1 MAAIM
6 RWFWLD
12 VRRRWRSLLVLA
24 LLIALAAATVLTAVA
39 GASRSASVVDRLL
52 AVTLP
57 PTAVVLPNEP
67 GFDWEAVRALPE
79 VEALATF
86 VVGGFAVD
94 GVPPEA
100 WDVAISFPWADDEIM
115 RTIER
120 PVVLEGRLADPSR
133 ADEAV
138 ITAKFE
144 DSFGKGVG
152 DTVTFRLLTPEQ
164 ADAVYLDGV
173 EPTSADG
180 PAVEATIVGVVRSGW
195 FSEESADHPGMVV
208 ASAGLYA
215 EYAPNLIGAQ
225 ELGYIN
231 ALVRLHGGEGAIPA
245 FNAGLEQVS
254 GRSDIDVWNWADE
267 VRHLRSVT
275 GFEANSLLV
284 FAVAAGIAAVFL
296 VGQSIARYTASTVT
310 DLNVLRGAGMT
321 PGQATLAAV
330 AGPAA
335 AGSAGTALGVAA
347 AIVASRWFPIG
358 NAAPIEPAPGIDVD
372 AAVLGAGLVVVPLGV
387 ALGAFGAAI
396 LALRAGRV
404 ARSGRRSAAATAAG
418 RAGAPVP
425 AIVGTR
431 FALEPGSGNQAVPV
445 RPALIGAVTGVVGV
459 LAAVTFSHGI
469 SDAAAN
475 PGRFGQTHALEA
487 FLGYNGA
494 TFGPVDELLPMIAA
508 DTDVVG
514 VADTR
519 TAVAQGG
526 GVAIAVFAADQVG
539 EPLDV
544 VLVSGRMP
552 DGPGQMAVA
561 PRTTEAAGFEV
572 GDTVSVSGPRA
583 DRDIVI
589 TGIAFVPQASHN
601 DYASGAWVTRETYDS
616 LFGTDGVQAF
626 KQRQALL
633 TLAPG
638 ADPSAVAER
647 IGTGLG
653 IDGFLALP
661 QAPVELAELQQI
673 RILPAFLAA
682 FLAVLALGAVGHAL
696 ATAVRRRRHDV
707 AVLRSL
713 GMTRAQSRWVVATQ
727 ATVLAVVGLLV
738 GVPLGVAL
746 GRTVW
751 RYVADTTPLHYI
763 PPVAA
768 LAVLLAAPVALLAVN
783 LLAAWP
789 GHRAASLR
797 LSHVLRTE

>member
-1 MAAIM
+1 MAAVT
-6 RWFWLD
+6 RWSWLD
-12 VRRRWRSLLVLA
+12 ARRRWRSLVVLT
-24 LLIALAAATVLTAVA
+24 LLIGLASATVLTAVA
-39 GASRSASVVDRLL
+39 GARRGATSVDRLM

-57 PTAVVLPNEP
+57 PTVVVLPNEP
-67 GFDWEAVRALPE
+67 GFDWERVRALPE

-86 VVGGFAVD
+86 VVSGFQVD
-94 GVPPEA
+94 GVPLDEPDA
-100 WDVAISFPWADDEIM
+100 VDVPWADDEIT
-115 RTIER
+115 RTIEQ
-120 PVVLEGRLADPSR
+120 PVVLEGRLADPARS
-133 ADEAV
+133 DEAV
-138 ITAKFE
+138 ITSKFE
-144 DSFGKGVG
+144 ESYGKGVG
-152 DTVTFRLLTPEQ
+152 DTVTFRLFTPEQ

-173 EPTSADG
+173 EPTSPDG
-180 PAVEATIVGVVRSGW
+180 PSIEVAIVGVVRSGW
-195 FSEESADHPGMVV
+195 FSEDAPDHPGKIVPSPGV
-208 ASAGLYA
+208 YA
-215 EYAPNLIGAQ
+215 EYAPNLIGSL
-225 ELGYIN
+225 EMGYLN
-231 ALVRLHGGEGAIPA
+231 ALVRLHNGEAAIPA
-245 FNAGLEQVS
+245 FKAGLEEVS
-254 GRSDIDVWNWADE
+254 GRSDIDVWNWADK
-267 VRHLRSVT
+267 VRHFQKIT
-275 GFEANSLLV
+275 GFEANSLLM
-284 FAVAAGIAAVFL
+284 FALAAGIAAAFL
-296 VGQSIARYTASTVT
+296 VGQSIVRYSASTVT
-310 DLNVLRGAGMT
+310 DLTVLRGAGMT

-335 AGSAGTALGVAA
+335 AGVAGTALGVAGA
-347 AIVASRWFPIG
+347 VLASRWVPLG
-358 NAAPIEPAPGIDVD
+358 NAAPIEPSPGIDVD
-372 AAVLGAGLVVVPLGV
+372 AAVLGAGLVVVPLAV

-431 FALEPGSGNQAVPV
+431 FALEPGSGSQAVPV

-475 PGRFGQTHALEA
+475 PGRFGQTHALET
-487 FLGYNGA
+487 FLGYNGT
-494 TFGPVDELLPMIAA
+494 TFGPVDELLPLIAS
-508 DTDVVG
+508 DPDVVG

-526 GVAIAVFAADQVG
+526 GVAIAVFAADHLG
-539 EPLDV
+539 EQLGV

-561 PRTTEAAGFEV
+561 PRTADAAGFEV
-572 GDTVSVSGPRA
+572 GDTVSLSGPAA
-583 DRDIVI
+583 DREVVI

-601 DYASGAWVTRETYDS
+601 DYASGAWVTRETYDT
-616 LFGTDGVQAF
+616 LFGTGGPQAY
-626 KQRQALL
+626 KQRHALV

-638 ADPSAVAER
+638 ADPTAVAER
-647 IGTGLG
+647 ISTVLG
-653 IDGFLALP
+653 SEGFLAP
-661 QAPVELAELQQI
+661 PRAPVELAELQQI

-682 FLAVLALGAVGHAL
+682 FLAILALGAVGHAL

-707 AVLRSL
+707 AVLRAL
-713 GMTRAQSRWVVATQ
+713 GMTRTQSRWVVATQ

-746 GRTVW
+746 GRTIW
-751 RYVADTTPLHYI
+751 RYVADTTPLLYI

-768 LAVLLAAPVALLAVN
+768 LAVLLAVPVALLAVN